1 MQNLGSREDHLN
13 GRQCCCNILVLK
25 FSLPPKIDAISSACC
40 SLSPSL
46 PNRTLTIFLQRL
58 TSGSH
63 VDADWDGRTRIHN
76 ISP

>member
-1 MQNLGSREDHLN
+1 MQNQDRVEDHLN
-13 GRQCCCNILVLK
+13 GRQYCCNILVLK
-25 FSLPPKIDAISSACC
+25 FSMLPKIDTIPSACC

-58 TSGSH
+58 TSGNH
-63 VDADWDGRTRIHN
+63 VDANWDGHTDTHN